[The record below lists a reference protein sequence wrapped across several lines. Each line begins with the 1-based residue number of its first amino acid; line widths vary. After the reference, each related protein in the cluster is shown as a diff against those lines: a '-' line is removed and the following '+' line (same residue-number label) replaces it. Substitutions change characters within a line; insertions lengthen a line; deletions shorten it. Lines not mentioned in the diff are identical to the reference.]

1 MSQLSACTSSSSSE
15 SWTPP
20 CQVQYLMP
28 GRIPFLALSFLFLM
42 YKVAKKKNIQNTALY
57 VLSDGNPVEG
67 EVGKPL
73 NGTQSLILFSVPMVG
88 GKRSGSIP

>member
-1 MSQLSACTSSSSSE
+1 MSQLSACTSSSISE

-42 YKVAKKKNIQNTALY
+42 YKGAKNKSIQNTALY
-57 VLSDGNPVEG
+57 VLTDRNPVEG

-73 NGTQSLILFSVPMVG
+73 NGTQSLILFFVPMVG